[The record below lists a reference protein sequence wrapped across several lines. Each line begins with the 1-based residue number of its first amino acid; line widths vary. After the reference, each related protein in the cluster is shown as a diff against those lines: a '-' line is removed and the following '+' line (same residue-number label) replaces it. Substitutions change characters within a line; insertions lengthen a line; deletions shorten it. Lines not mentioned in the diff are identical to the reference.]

1 MPAQALCSTHRS
13 VLSCINEPA
22 MSFATGIHTGQ
33 LCLQPPTSAIR
44 VVVRVTQV
52 TSWWGSR
59 SDWQASCCFKDVYPP
74 PLYKKHLRA
83 TVPSLPRGN
92 VPQVTVPSPPRLL
105 CKGVSCTGGAGYHS
119 ASLTHWPLW
128 TIDRILQ
135 QKRKARHF
143 WVQDCTGP
151 LPCPQTGKRQ

>member
-22 MSFATGIHTGQ
+22 MSFATGVHTGQ

-74 PLYKKHLRA
+74 PLVQE
-83 TVPSLPRGN
+83 T
-92 VPQVTVPSPPRLL
+92 PPRD
-105 CKGVSCTGGAGYHS
+105 G
-119 ASLTHWPLW
+119 SLTPPRERTPSDGTL
-128 TIDRILQ
+128 
-135 QKRKARHF
+135 A
-143 WVQDCTGP
+143 P
-151 LPCPQTGKRQ
+151 PPPS

>member
-22 MSFATGIHTGQ
+22 MSFATGVHTGQ

-59 SDWQASCCFKDVYPP
+59 SDWQASCCFKPP
-74 PLYKKHLRA
+74 PPCTRNTSARRFPH
-83 TVPSLPRGN
+83 
-92 VPQVTVPSPPRLL
+92 SPEGTYP
-105 CKGVSCTGGAGYHS
+105 K
-119 ASLTHWPLW
+119 
-128 TIDRILQ
+128 
-135 QKRKARHF
+135 
-143 WVQDCTGP
+143 
-151 LPCPQTGKRQ
+151 